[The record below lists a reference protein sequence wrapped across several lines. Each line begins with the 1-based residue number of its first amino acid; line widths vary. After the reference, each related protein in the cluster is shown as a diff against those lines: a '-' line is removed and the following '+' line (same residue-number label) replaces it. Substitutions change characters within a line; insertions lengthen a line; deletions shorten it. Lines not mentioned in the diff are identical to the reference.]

1 MCLSLLGTTESWNE
15 AQRWN
20 PKESS
25 LAQVLISIQAQIL
38 DTAEPYYTEGGG
50 HGGMEHTT
58 AGKKGSARYNNTLRL
73 STLRHAIIEPLKYPP
88 KGFED
93 VVRRHFAML
102 RKRVLTQAKIWTLES
117 QGTELEKRFERAY
130 SELVGLLSSDAL
142 LACQEWEVEEV
153 GGSTFGALPPLSD
166 DIQTLE
172 RLDQR
177 QDSPFYLNAREGE
190 GEDDYYEEDFDDDG
204 DEDMLAIALEL
215 SLSES

>member
-1 MCLSLLGTTESWNE
+1 MLS
-15 AQRWN
+15 Q
-20 PKESS
+20 
-25 LAQVLISIQAQIL
+25 
-38 DTAEPYYTEGGG
+38 PYYTEGGG

-58 AGKKGSARYNNTLRL
+58 AGKEGSARYNNTLRL
-73 STLRHAIIEPLKYPP
+73 STLRHAVIEPLKYPP

-117 QGTELEKRFERAY
+117 QGTELQKRFERAY
-130 SELVGLLSSDAL
+130 SELVGLLSNDTL

-166 DIQTLE
+166 DLQTLE

-177 QDSPFYLNAREGE
+177 QDSPFHLNVREGE
-190 GEDDYYEEDFDDDG
+190 GEDDYNEEDFDDDG
-204 DEDMLAIALEL
+204 DADMLAIALQL

>member
-1 MCLSLLGTTESWNE
+1 
-15 AQRWN
+15 
-20 PKESS
+20 
-25 LAQVLISIQAQIL
+25 
-38 DTAEPYYTEGGG
+38 
-50 HGGMEHTT
+50 METTT

-117 QGTELEKRFERAY
+117 QGTELQKRFERAY
-130 SELVGLLSSDAL
+130 SELVGLLSSDT

-153 GGSTFGALPPLSD
+153 GGNTFGALPPLSD
-166 DIQTLE
+166 DLQTLE

-177 QDSPFYLNAREGE
+177 QDSPFRLDTREGE
-190 GEDDYYEEDFDDDG
+190 GNYDYDEEDFDDDG
-204 DEDMLAIALEL
+204 DADMLAIALQL

>member
-1 MCLSLLGTTESWNE
+1 
-15 AQRWN
+15 
-20 PKESS
+20 
-25 LAQVLISIQAQIL
+25 
-38 DTAEPYYTEGGG
+38 
-50 HGGMEHTT
+50 MEHTT

-117 QGTELEKRFERAY
+117 EGTELEKRFERAY
-130 SELVGLLSSDAL
+130 SELVGLLSSDTL

-153 GGSTFGALPPLSD
+153 GGSTFGALPPLSED
-166 DIQTLE
+166 LQTLE

-177 QDSPFYLNAREGE
+177 HDSPFHLDTREGE
-190 GEDDYYEEDFDDDG
+190 DNHNYDYDEEAFDDDG
-204 DEDMLAIALEL
+204 DADMLAIALQL

>member
-1 MCLSLLGTTESWNE
+1 VCLSLLGTTESWNE

>member
-1 MCLSLLGTTESWNE
+1 MCLSLLGTTESWYE

>member
-1 MCLSLLGTTESWNE
+1 
-15 AQRWN
+15 
-20 PKESS
+20 
-25 LAQVLISIQAQIL
+25 
-38 DTAEPYYTEGGG
+38 
-50 HGGMEHTT
+50 MENST

-117 QGTELEKRFERAY
+117 EGTELASRFKRAY
-130 SELVGLLSSDAL
+130 SELVGLLSSDT

-153 GGSTFGALPPLSD
+153 GGSTFGALPPRSD
-166 DIQTLE
+166 DLQTLE

-177 QDSPFYLNAREGE
+177 QDSPFRLDTETEGE
-190 GEDDYYEEDFDDDG
+190 GEDNYNYDEEAFDDDG
-204 DEDMLAIALEL
+204 DADMLAIALEM